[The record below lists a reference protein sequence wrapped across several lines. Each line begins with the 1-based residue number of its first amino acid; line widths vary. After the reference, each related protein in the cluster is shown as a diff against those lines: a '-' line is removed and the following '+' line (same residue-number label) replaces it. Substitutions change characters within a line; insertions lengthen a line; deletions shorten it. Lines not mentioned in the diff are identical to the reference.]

1 MSMWHSSPLICDYE
15 RVLADARRSSTLAT
29 DRIKV
34 IQGKENPCSAHSTG

>member
-1 MSMWHSSPLICDYE
+1 MWHSSPLICDYE

-34 IQGKENPCSAHSTG
+34 IQGKEIPCSAHSTG